1 MIFKKAEKQSLLSF
15 YSQHYRPIL
24 NVDEGEEKIK
34 VGCTRSLENL
44 DSLASVK
51 QKNVTKE
58 QRNPYSSILNT

>member
-51 QKNVTKE
+51 QKNVTK
-58 QRNPYSSILNT
+58 